1 VKGSANDAS
10 RPAESGEAP
19 GAAAARVNA
28 CPWCR
33 STDAVRPWPGIEP
46 PDFQVRR
53 CRACGHHF
61 TVPVLGPD
69 EIGAYYQE
77 TYYGTT
83 NRRFNPLMEWLVGGF
98 RDRRARA
105 LERFVQPGKVL
116 DVGCGRGLTLASL
129 RKRGW
134 TTRGCELSETS
145 ARHAREV
152 LGLDVDCDG
161 FNPDRYADAEF
172 DAVILWHVYEHL
184 ADARAALETCARI
197 VRPGGVLALAVPNFD
212 SYQARWTRYAW
223 FHLDM
228 PRHYSH
234 FSAPWLRDRFR
245 ELGFRVIAE
254 NHTSLEQN
262 PYGWIQSML
271 NRWGLRR
278 NLLYD
283 ILRRGSARTVANPW
297 SELPMQSLLSVAGM
311 GILLPMA
318 LSMLPVESLTR
329 RGATVDFYAVRES
342 N

>member
-1 VKGSANDAS
+1 VAS
-10 RPAESGEAP
+10 DPIEGPEAQGVP
-19 GAAAARVNA
+19 VGARENP

-33 STDAVRPWPGIEP
+33 STDAAPAWPGIEP
-46 PDFQVRR
+46 RDFQIRR
-53 CRACGHHF
+53 CRNCSHHF
-61 TVPVLGPD
+61 TIPVLGAD

-77 TYYGTT
+77 SYYGTT
-83 NRRFNPLMEWLVGGF
+83 NRRFNPLMEWLVARF

-105 LERFVQPGKVL
+105 LERFVRPGKVL

-161 FNPDRYADAEF
+161 FNPSRYADGEF

-184 ADARAALETCARI
+184 ADARTALETCARI
-197 VRPGGVLALAVPNFD
+197 LRPGGVLALAVPNFD

-223 FHLDM
+223 FHLDL

-234 FSAPWLRDRFR
+234 FSAPWLRERFR
-245 ELGFRVIAE
+245 ELGFRVAAE
-254 NHTSLEQN
+254 GHASLEQN
-262 PYGWIQSML
+262 PYGWIQSIL

-283 ILRRGSARTVANPW
+283 VLRRGSARTVANPW
-297 SELPMQSLLSVAGM
+297 RELPMQSLLSVAGL
-311 GILLPMA
+311 GVLLPWS
-318 LSMLPVESLTR
+318 LSMLPVEAATKC
-329 RGATVDFYAVRES
+329 GATVEFYAVREP

>member
-1 VKGSANDAS
+1 VAS
-10 RPAESGEAP
+10 DPIGRPQAQGVAV
-19 GAAAARVNA
+19 GARENP

-33 STDAVRPWPGIEP
+33 STDAEPAWPGVEP
-46 PDFQVRR
+46 RDFQVRR
-53 CRACGHHF
+53 CRACAHHF
-61 TVPVLGPD
+61 TIPVLGPD

-77 TYYGTT
+77 SYYGTT
-83 NRRFNPLMEWLVGGF
+83 NRRFNPLMEWLVARF

-105 LERFVQPGKVL
+105 LERFVRPGKVL

-152 LGLDVDCDG
+152 LGLDVNCDG
-161 FNPDRYADAEF
+161 FNPTRYADGEF

-184 ADARAALETCARI
+184 ADARTALETCARI
-197 VRPGGVLALAVPNFD
+197 LRPGGVLALAVPNFD
-212 SYQARWTRYAW
+212 SCQARWTRYAW

-234 FSAPWLRDRFR
+234 FSAPWLRERFR
-245 ELGFRVIAE
+245 ESGFRVAAE
-254 NHTSLEQN
+254 GHASLEQN

-283 ILRRGSARTVANPW
+283 VLRRGSARTVASPW
-297 SELPMQSLLSVAGM
+297 RELPMQSLLSVAGM
-311 GILLPMA
+311 GVLLPPSLA
-318 LSMLPVESLTR
+318 MLPVEAVMKC
-329 RGATVDFYAVRES
+329 GATVEFYAVREP